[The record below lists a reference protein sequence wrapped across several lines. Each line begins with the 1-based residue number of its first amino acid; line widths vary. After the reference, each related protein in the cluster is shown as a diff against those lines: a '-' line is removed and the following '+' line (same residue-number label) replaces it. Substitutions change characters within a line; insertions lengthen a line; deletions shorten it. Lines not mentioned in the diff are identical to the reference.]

1 MFSDKYFFS
10 KEYLSKFF
18 KQKYD
23 YGIYEYV
30 LKIRMERAKELL
42 LDDSIK
48 IQKLANV
55 LVMPTIIILARHFF
69 FEMIPYHDLLNHA
82 SMIVTFIYFLILIKY
97 FFITLKPGKFAVHF
111 IMIVIIT
118 LMKNSWASIWHFVRN
133 KL

>member
-10 KEYLSKFF
+10 KEYLSKLF

-48 IQKLANV
+48 IQKIGERLGYADN
-55 LVMPTIIILARHFF
+55 
-69 FEMIPYHDLLNHA
+69 N
-82 SMIVTFIYFLILIKY
+82 YFSKAFL
-97 FFITLKPGKFAVHF
+97 F
-111 IMIVIIT
+111 
-118 LMKNSWASIWHFVRN
+118 
-133 KL
+133 